1 MKKLLSLLVLFPVLF
16 AALLWLSLPWSAQY
30 LIERWLTEQ
39 GFDAPAFSMRHPSW
53 ERLQIDHLSVH
64 QSGDGRRISLSAD
77 NIELQ
82 FDPLNLLRGQLAE
95 LRVEQARIDIAA
107 DHSLKGRA
115 EQLRQQTA
123 PLDLSRF
130 HPQQLFTYAPSRR
143 LVIARLDLNYTAPE
157 QPPLHLEGNI
167 DLEPHLLQSRLHI
180 NLDQQPL
187 GYLDIAFTPDYRLQL
202 HVTHKTETVL
212 RSSLT
217 LSPHAEHWTLETD
230 SEVHAEPL
238 LAMLPPLISSMPASL
253 HSLQGELGLHSML
266 TLPTRLATDA
276 HSLSQLSS
284 RHAISAKLLLPTAS
298 QSPGGT
304 LTLEA
309 ALELQNGTPQLQLH
323 PSTQLSLQLPEHPVL
338 PPVNLSGTLRG
349 VPLLQPLTGQISLL
363 TQSPVLQLDS
373 QVSLDIAL
381 NGTVSAILQP
391 AELKA
396 LLPTLQVWLP
406 DIQSWPEIHQGT
418 LSAQAELSLTPP
430 DWRLRLQP
438 RLVGAQV
445 SIDKTHIHDLNLSS
459 RILLQP
465 DGSFTA
471 RGDLDIDHTD
481 AGVRLYGPSLSYA
494 LTGYGSSRYWLQL
507 TPFSLSA
514 LDGIIAVP
522 ALGFDPMAPDID
534 ARLAVSAFDLSRILA
549 LYPQEGLYGSGVLG
563 GELPIEIKGTEI
575 RIQNGHLL
583 SGAEGGVI
591 RYQPTPEIA
600 LMGQQNPGIGLALD
614 ALTDLRFDLL
624 DLKLDYE
631 PDGDTVMH
639 ARLKGHNPDWQQ
651 GRPVD
656 LNLNIEENLLDLL
669 RTLQLTGR
677 VTDSIDRRFRR

>member
-1 MKKLLSLLVLFPVLF
+1 MKKLLSLLVLLPVLF

-30 LIERWLTEQ
+30 LIERWLIEQ

-115 EQLRQQTA
+115 EQLRQQTD
-123 PLDLSRF
+123 PIDLTRF

-157 QPPLHLEGNI
+157 QPLLHLEGNI

-187 GYLDIAFTPDYRLQL
+187 GYLDLAFTPDYRLQL
-202 HVTHKTETVL
+202 HVTHKTETAL
-212 RSSLT
+212 RSTLN
-217 LSPHAEHWTLETD
+217 LSPQSEEWVLETE
-230 SEVHAEPL
+230 SEIHARPL
-238 LAMLPPLISSMPASL
+238 LAMLHPLALSLPAATHSLEGELDL
-253 HSLQGELGLHSML
+253 HSTL

-276 HSLSQLSS
+276 EALWQRGSQ
-284 RHAISAKLLLPTAS
+284 HAIRAELRLPTAS
-298 QSPGGT
+298 QHPGGT
-304 LTLEA
+304 LTLDA
-309 ALELQNGTPQLQLH
+309 ALVMQNGIPRLQLH
-323 PSTQLSLQLPEHPVL
+323 PSTQLSLQWSERPSLPSI
-338 PPVNLSGTLRG
+338 NLSGNIEGL
-349 VPLLQPLTGQISLL
+349 PPFHPLTGQMALF
-363 TQSPVLQLDS
+363 TQSPALKLES
-373 QVSLDIAL
+373 RLSLETTLEGRI
-381 NGTVSAILQP
+381 SASLQP
-391 AELKA
+391 VELST

-406 DIQSWPEIHQGT
+406 DIQTWPEAHQGT
-418 LSAQAELSLTPP
+418 FALQGELLMTPP
-430 DWRLRLQP
+430 DWQLKLQP
-438 RLVGAQV
+438 RLTQAQV
-445 SIDKTHIHDLNLSS
+445 SIDNTQIHDLNLNS
-459 RILLQP
+459 RIELRP
-465 DGSFTA
+465 DGRFTA
-471 RGDLDIDHTD
+471 RGDLNIDHTD
-481 AGVRLYGPSLSYA
+481 AGVRLYGPDLSYI
-494 LTGYGSSRYWLQL
+494 LTGYGNDRYWLQL

-522 ALGFDPMAPDID
+522 ALGFDPLAPEIET
-534 ARLAVSAFDLSRILA
+534 RLAVSAFDLSRILA

-563 GELPIEIKGTEI
+563 GELPIQIKGTDI
-575 RIQNGHLL
+575 HIQNGHLL

-591 RYQPTPEIA
+591 RYQPTAEVA

-624 DLKLDYE
+624 DLKLDYA
-631 PDGDTVMH
+631 PDGDAVMH
-639 ARLKGHNPDWQQ
+639 ARLKGYNPGWQQ